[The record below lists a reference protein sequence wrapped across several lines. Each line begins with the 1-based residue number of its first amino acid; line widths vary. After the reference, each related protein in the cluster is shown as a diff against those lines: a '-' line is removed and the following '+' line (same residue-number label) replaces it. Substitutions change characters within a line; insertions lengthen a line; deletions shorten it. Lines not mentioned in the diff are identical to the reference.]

1 MASLP
6 RAAFVSAIV
15 VTVGVSIAAIV
26 AAATS
31 GDDSSSSPSATDT
44 PAAAGAPAAGDQ
56 PAVAIANFAFV
67 PEPITVKVG
76 QSVTWTNRDPFAHSV
91 KATDGSFGSN
101 DLDPGAT
108 FSETFSTP
116 GTYTYVCGIHSSMH
130 GTVVVQP

>member
-15 VTVGVSIAAIV
+15 VTAGVSIAALV

-31 GDDSSSSPSATDT
+31 GDDSSSSSSGADASAAT
-44 PAAAGAPAAGDQ
+44 GAPAAGDQ
-56 PAVAIANFAFV
+56 SAVAIADFAFV
-67 PEPITVKVG
+67 PEPITIKAG

-91 KATDGSFGSN
+91 KASDGSFGSN
-101 DLDPGAT
+101 DLTPGAT

-116 GTYTYVCGIHSSMH
+116 GTYAYVCGIHSSMH
-130 GTVVVQP
+130 GT